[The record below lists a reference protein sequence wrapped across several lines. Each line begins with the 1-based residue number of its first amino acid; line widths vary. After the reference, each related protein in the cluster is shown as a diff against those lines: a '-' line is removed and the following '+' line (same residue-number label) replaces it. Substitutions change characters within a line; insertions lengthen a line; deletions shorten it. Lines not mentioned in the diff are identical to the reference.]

1 MPFFVVS
8 ALSPALFFVDAALF
22 GVVVSCFFGW
32 DFFSAGKIVLKS
44 ALPSL
49 FGGVRVFLW
58 FFMESLILAQD
69 ERWRRA

>member
-8 ALSPALFFVDAALF
+8 VLSPALFFVDAALF

-49 FGGVRVFLW
+49 FGGCVFFSGFSWRV
-58 FFMESLILAQD
+58 
-69 ERWRRA
+69 